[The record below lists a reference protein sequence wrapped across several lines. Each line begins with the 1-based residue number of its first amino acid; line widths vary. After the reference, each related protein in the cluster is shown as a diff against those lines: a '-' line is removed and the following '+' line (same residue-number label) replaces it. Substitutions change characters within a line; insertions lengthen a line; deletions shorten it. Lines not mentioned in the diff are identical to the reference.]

1 VGDIPIE
8 VKLAIVYTVS
18 KLKTSTDALHMRLQ
32 YLVEQARTAKFKPS
46 PLNNFAANFIIEA
59 SEGEHGKMIRDAQ
72 HKLNNMFEKLKDCG
86 GDSATVLSVAD
97 ELEELNPILAKI
109 DESFEELYQT
119 MSNKKREY
127 VEMN

>member
-1 VGDIPIE
+1 MGDIPIE

-18 KLKTSTDALHMRLQ
+18 KLKTSTDALCMRLQ
-32 YLVEQARTAKFKPS
+32 YLVEQARMAKFKPS
-46 PLNNFAANFIIEA
+46 PLNNFAANFIIKA

-72 HKLNNMFEKLKDCG
+72 HKLNDMFEKLKDCG